1 MLRSVFLEFVIIEHI
16 SCVSIVMN
24 DKDTIKVGN
33 DNEIL
38 TDGKLGI
45 WLDARWLGSAE
56 VS

>member
-1 MLRSVFLEFVIIEHI
+1 
-16 SCVSIVMN
+16 MN